1 MVDPN
6 APPHGYVIVIETPPL
21 SGGTP
26 MRVGYLVALEEA
38 EEALASAPQAQVGE
52 TKYVLGRIPGPA
64 LAALGLSRGM
74 NMAIRFDGH

>member
-1 MVDPN
+1 
-6 APPHGYVIVIETPPL
+6 
-21 SGGTP
+21 